1 MDNNNKVFLKEV
13 VEHIDLSNLLTQ
25 MQSINKKNKTSFNS
39 NNILMLQQDKFSNS
53 FYLKPNVSLSITTK
67 DKV

>member
-13 VEHIDLSNLLTQ
+13 VEHIDPSNLLTQ

-39 NNILMLQQDKFSNS
+39 NNTLMLQQDKFSNS

>member
-53 FYLKPNVSLSITTK
+53 LYLKPNVSLSITTK